1 MKICP
6 SCQSYNPENSL
17 YCNQCGTKIKD
28 ELQTGQN
35 LIPLAILFS
44 DVSGFTK
51 VSAQLEPDELIS
63 ILDPLMELLTNVVR
77 EDGGRVLKYEG
88 DAIMAIFGLGDR
100 SGSACIQAVQAGL
113 NMQEKAIEYFQN
125 LIQETKIS
133 LSMRVGIHFGK
144 VYAGLIGGTLDVM
157 GDSVNRAKRLEQ
169 HAPLNHVLISREV
182 YDHLGDC
189 FEIRAETP
197 IHAKGLIEP
206 IEVYVPLKHKPGQY
220 RLGQIA
226 FFGRDLELSILNL
239 EYQNFLQQQTGFK
252 FLIQGDPGSGKSR
265 LLTEWVQSLDPEIK
279 IIECSFDPMYS
290 SPARLGTSIIK
301 TENPP
306 QTKIVSGEWKDGLRD
321 WMVQIASSL
330 RNAHS
335 KIILLLEDLQW
346 IDESSQALLNYLLL
360 EDLPIGIVATIHK
373 NAKIGHTIEA
383 KFRKLPLAP
392 LSPEAVAQIIQTQ
405 SQRTGNSYEESEK
418 FFELSHGNPWTL
430 SLLLDNQKSLSLSHR
445 ILSLPKPELKLLE
458 ILSISSDVSKD
469 LLQAAFHHLGHT
481 TFESSFKSLL
491 GTGLILQTQN
501 RIRIS
506 HNLLRDEIMNL
517 TPKKERSKIHATL
530 ATLMLNLPEYS
541 GSEQLI
547 QHLLS
552 SSQKRQAAIVA
563 LNQCQ
568 KSLGLGI
575 IEPFLKHDSLIL
587 SHFSVNSPFTVF
599 EKTSFFRALTEAYS
613 YEGLFKLG
621 LSRLANVYSSVSAS
635 DPLEDLAW
643 RHSQFKLS
651 VLIDEPKTRNRTIH
665 QLLQKSLYSL
675 GEEAWELETDILIST
690 GWHYYLAKQ
699 PRLCTYYY
707 NKAATRSRA
716 TGQPLQLV
724 TALTGLASARRLTK
738 KLEATKVML
747 QEALSLAITHGLMLR
762 QGLIL
767 SSLAKC
773 EEDSRDFQAAL
784 SYSEKAKEILESYP
798 SRLMWIAAS
807 SIRAS
812 ALFELKRQPEALA
825 EIETAIQI
833 LSLLEPNSNH
843 KQKLAVLLK
852 MRDRFVG

>member
-279 IIECSFDPMYS
+279 IIEC
-290 SPARLGTSIIK
+290 
-301 TENPP
+301 
-306 QTKIVSGEWKDGLRD
+306 
-321 WMVQIASSL
+321 
-330 RNAHS
+330 
-335 KIILLLEDLQW
+335 
-346 IDESSQALLNYLLL
+346 YL
-360 EDLPIGIVATIHK
+360 
-373 NAKIGHTIEA
+373 
-383 KFRKLPLAP
+383 
-392 LSPEAVAQIIQTQ
+392 
-405 SQRTGNSYEESEK
+405 
-418 FFELSHGNPWTL
+418 
-430 SLLLDNQKSLSLSHR
+430 
-445 ILSLPKPELKLLE
+445 
-458 ILSISSDVSKD
+458 
-469 LLQAAFHHLGHT
+469 
-481 TFESSFKSLL
+481 
-491 GTGLILQTQN
+491 
-501 RIRIS
+501 
-506 HNLLRDEIMNL
+506 
-517 TPKKERSKIHATL
+517 
-530 ATLMLNLPEYS
+530 
-541 GSEQLI
+541 
-547 QHLLS
+547 
-552 SSQKRQAAIVA
+552 
-563 LNQCQ
+563 
-568 KSLGLGI
+568 
-575 IEPFLKHDSLIL
+575 
-587 SHFSVNSPFTVF
+587 
-599 EKTSFFRALTEAYS
+599 
-613 YEGLFKLG
+613 
-621 LSRLANVYSSVSAS
+621 
-635 DPLEDLAW
+635 
-643 RHSQFKLS
+643 
-651 VLIDEPKTRNRTIH
+651 
-665 QLLQKSLYSL
+665 
-675 GEEAWELETDILIST
+675 
-690 GWHYYLAKQ
+690 
-699 PRLCTYYY
+699 
-707 NKAATRSRA
+707 
-716 TGQPLQLV
+716 
-724 TALTGLASARRLTK
+724 
-738 KLEATKVML
+738 
-747 QEALSLAITHGLMLR
+747 
-762 QGLIL
+762 
-767 SSLAKC
+767 
-773 EEDSRDFQAAL
+773 
-784 SYSEKAKEILESYP
+784 
-798 SRLMWIAAS
+798 
-807 SIRAS
+807 
-812 ALFELKRQPEALA
+812 
-825 EIETAIQI
+825 
-833 LSLLEPNSNH
+833 
-843 KQKLAVLLK
+843 
-852 MRDRFVG
+852 